1 MLNHLVK
8 QVQGR
13 VQELWS
19 RLTEYEIPEISG
31 DRDRLVRAIQE
42 QLGYTREKA
51 EDMISRRFPG

>member
-19 RLTEYEIPEISG
+19 TLTEYEIPKISG
-31 DRDRLVRAIQE
+31 DRDRMVRAIQE
-42 QLGYTREKA
+42 QLGYTLEKA
-51 EDMISRRFPG
+51 EEMISRRFPE